1 MMMSRGE
8 YVRIISIW
16 TWLTRDL
23 KVVEVGRYHKNVQ
36 NVFDILSLYQIK
48 RFLYYVLRDEYRMIS
63 IIREKNVKKCS
74 SLMFCILIARLE
86 YGHDTFILFYC
97 FSKLWFSSFWSSK
110 SFKEIFVIRKLILS
124 LCYPT
129 YNKKKF
135 IISFPLKSGSNR
147 YNAIL
152 RPLEKKFDYYI
163 EDIYINILFLKIF
176 VIHFMSRWI
185 FTLNEHT
192 MRALGYMQIILWHQV
207 SSGLDI
213 PRE

>member
-48 RFLYYVLRDEYRMIS
+48 RFLFYALKDEYRMIS

-74 SLMFCILIARLE
+74 SLMFLHFDCTARTRQ
-86 YGHDTFILFYC
+86 YGHDTFISLYC

-147 YNAIL
+147 CNAII
-152 RPLEKKFDYYI
+152 RALEKKFDYHTESY
-163 EDIYINILFLKIF
+163 ELMYLEIF
-176 VIHFMSRWI
+176 VIHLMSRWI
-185 FTLNEHT
+185 FTLNDHT
-192 MRALGYMQIILWHQV
+192 MRALGYM
-207 SSGLDI
+207 
-213 PRE
+213 